1 MISINM
7 DKAREIHRSHIR
19 AARTPRFE
27 QLDAAFQRELERPEP
42 NTAPI
47 AAQKQ
52 ALRDAPADPSI
63 DAATT
68 ADELKATW
76 PDALLGRSPYTT
88 DATSAINA

>member
-1 MISINM
+1 MININM

-27 QLDAAFQRELERPEP
+27 QLDAAFQRELERPKP

-68 ADELKATW
+68 ADELKAAW
-76 PDALLGRSPYTT
+76 PEELLGSSPYTST
-88 DATSAINA
+88 V